1 MSTDYTP
8 PTFTRHVKTKPPDT
22 LYHYTGQLGLLGI
35 TQTAELWA
43 TKIQYMN
50 DATEFHRALS
60 MACNQLDVM
69 VSDLSNDLARKAA
82 CQKLRGSLSGL
93 GDINIFVA
101 CFCEHGD
108 LLSQWRGYSENSAGC
123 SIGFD
128 AQQLDESA
136 SRDGFILGRCIYDGA
151 VQREIIT
158 EMITHIVEE
167 EVAGR
172 ANWGFHG
179 PLAEVLFR
187 CGAFFKDLSFDQEKE
202 WRMVSPT
209 TDFRHDRLC
218 FRTGRSMITPFY
230 KLPIRHDGRLPI
242 RHVIV
247 GPCPHMELSKSAVT
261 ALLMQAG
268 LYGPLQGQQIVV
280 GSKIPFRNW

>member
-22 LYHYTGQLGLLGI
+22 LYHYTGQLGGI

-69 VSDLSNDLARKAA
+69 VFDLSNDLARKAA

-172 ANWGFHG
+172 VNWGFTDHWLRYFSAVAPSSKTYLSIKRRNG
-179 PLAEVLFR
+179 GWFR
-187 CGAFFKDLSFDQEKE
+187 QRPTSG
-202 WRMVSPT
+202 T
-209 TDFRHDRLC
+209 TDYVSVLDVR
-218 FRTGRSMITPFY
+218 
-230 KLPIRHDGRLPI
+230 
-242 RHVIV
+242 
-247 GPCPHMELSKSAVT
+247 
-261 ALLMQAG
+261 
-268 LYGPLQGQQIVV
+268 
-280 GSKIPFRNW
+280 